1 MIIHK
6 LNNILKI
13 ERHPFIMFIAGAW
26 NPLDG
31 WMWLDK
37 PFLVEV
43 LERIGPITIDDFNI
57 INDQNETKIFDIRF
71 AKMGVKTCIS
81 VDYGDGTPVLFF
93 GNLDSC
99 KLRYPHLTEVGFVD
113 PVAKTF
119 NLNHTYIVRGLYK
132 VTVTGFDERN
142 YAEESLGVTI
152 FKMPCK
158 VPQVWLPEN
167 QTSWLRPEMIP
178 KSIKSKP
185 LQVASMSVL
194 ECNRTVETSML
205 WTAYK
210 VVIKKDPASQAG
222 LVEELTEIQINDTV
236 PTYQSSLIDIPGLTL
251 DLGLHK
257 LVFKMEIETGVPG
270 L

>member
-1 MIIHK
+1 MAH
-6 LNNILKI
+6 
-13 ERHPFIMFIAGAW
+13 IAGAW

-37 PFLVEV
+37 PFVVEV

-57 INDQNETKIFDIRF
+57 INDQNETKIFNIRF

-81 VDYGDGTPVLFF
+81 VDYGDGTPALFF

-99 KLRYPHLTEVGFVD
+99 KLRFPHLTEVGFVD

-119 NLNHTYIVRGLYK
+119 DLNHTYIVRGLYQ

-210 VVIKKDPASQAG
+210 VFSLFPLSH
-222 LVEELTEIQINDTV
+222 LF
-236 PTYQSSLIDIPGLTL
+236 SSFTFSPLRQ
-251 DLGLHK
+251 HRW
-257 LVFKMEIETGVPG
+257 
-270 L
+270 

>member
-1 MIIHK
+1 
-6 LNNILKI
+6 
-13 ERHPFIMFIAGAW
+13 
-26 NPLDG
+26 
-31 WMWLDK
+31 MWLDK
-37 PFLVEV
+37 PFVVEV

-57 INDQNETKIFDIRF
+57 INDQNETKIFNIRF

-81 VDYGDGTPVLFF
+81 VDYGDGTPALFF

-99 KLRYPHLTEVGFVD
+99 KLRFPHLTEVGFVD

-119 NLNHTYIVRGLYK
+119 DLNHTYIVRGLYQ

-210 VVIKKDPASQAG
+210 VFSIFPLPHIFSFFLLFYHCYNIGGDQEGPRIAGRSCRGVDRDPDQRHSPHVLIFDIDYDDIIFIIIIIKD
-222 LVEELTEIQINDTV
+222 
-236 PTYQSSLIDIPGLTL
+236 
-251 DLGLHK
+251 
-257 LVFKMEIETGVPG
+257 
-270 L
+270 